1 MADPIIHGKIL
12 MVSYE
17 DMTIQTLKI
26 KQAVNQ
32 HTQLNITATIPQALK
47 EKYLDNLTLNS
58 DIEIV
63 KDEDPIFIGM
73 ITELNVTKLRDVY
86 TVDITALSH
95 TYKMDIMLNKK
106 SFQYPKMLYGNLI
119 AEIVAQ
125 HPDASCMD
133 KITDEDD
140 IIKFPIIQYKETDWD
155 FLIRMASRFNTCL
168 IPNCLSQRIQFYFGF
183 PAIEKGEPAVKH
195 YKVFKDINK
204 FKKSQQYTSGITEND
219 FIYYQIESENIYDL
233 GDTLQFQSRPMY
245 IIETEY
251 AYDHGV
257 IKNICTLCTP
267 VGAKLPR
274 KSNVNISGC
283 SLFGTVLATARDNLR
298 IHLDIDAKQDIA
310 TAFWFPYAT
319 MYASQDETG
328 WYCMPEL
335 NDTVRLYFPDD
346 EESGG
351 MAINSIKPHDP
362 NEDVEKLD
370 PDHRM
375 ANTNIKYLR
384 TAYGK
389 EIKFR
394 PNGLDIIAKDG
405 TVFTSMDDDGTVYM
419 NSNNKISFTAV
430 NDIEMKAKNIHMKA
444 TDSIEIKSKS
454 SEIKMKDNIEIQGKN
469 IKNN

>member
-1 MADPIIHGKIL
+1 
-12 MVSYE
+12 
-17 DMTIQTLKI
+17 
-26 KQAVNQ
+26 
-32 HTQLNITATIPQALK
+32 
-47 EKYLDNLTLNS
+47 
-58 DIEIV
+58 
-63 KDEDPIFIGM
+63 
-73 ITELNVTKLRDVY
+73 
-86 TVDITALSH
+86 
-95 TYKMDIMLNKK
+95 
-106 SFQYPKMLYGNLI
+106 
-119 AEIVAQ
+119 
-125 HPDASCMD
+125 
-133 KITDEDD
+133 
-140 IIKFPIIQYKETDWD
+140 
-155 FLIRMASRFNTCL
+155 
-168 IPNCLSQRIQFYFGF
+168 
-183 PAIEKGEPAVKH
+183 
-195 YKVFKDINK
+195 
-204 FKKSQQYTSGITEND
+204 
-219 FIYYQIESENIYDL
+219 
-233 GDTLQFQSRPMY
+233 
-245 IIETEY
+245 
-251 AYDHGV
+251 
-257 IKNICTLCTP
+257 
-267 VGAKLPR
+267 
-274 KSNVNISGC
+274 
-283 SLFGTVLATARDNLR
+283 
-298 IHLDIDAKQDIA
+298 
-310 TAFWFPYAT
+310 
-319 MYASQDETG
+319 
-328 WYCMPEL
+328 MPEL